1 MTGHGFGRGDC
12 RAVVAEDFT
21 DRTQLFHVAYR
32 RRSTVR
38 VQVVDWGV
46 NAVHRHL
53 HAAHRAFTGW
63 RNHVGAVRRCTVAH
77 DLSIDVRATC
87 QRVLQLF
94 NHNHTAAARDNE
106 TVTVRIVGTGGFVR
120 GLIVLGGQCAHRV
133 EFTGHFPAQLFAAAS
148 KYDVLFTQL
157 DLLNSV
163 TDTVC
168 GGRTRGADGV
178 VHTVDFERGRQA
190 RGNRR
195 THGFRDHVRTYRF
208 QTTRATHGVS
218 TEYLRFR

>member
-1 MTGHGFGRGDC
+1 MG
-12 RAVVAEDFT
+12 
-21 DRTQLFHVAYR
+21 
-32 RRSTVR
+32 

-53 HAAHRAFTGW
+53 HAAHRAFAGW

-77 DLSIDVRATC
+77 DFSVDVRATC
-87 QRVLQLF
+87 QGMLQLF

-106 TVTVRIVGTGGFVR
+106 TVTVCIIGTGGFIR
-120 GLIVLGGQCAHRV
+120 GFIVLGGQCAHRV

-157 DLLNSV
+157 DLLNSI
-163 TDTVC
+163 TDAVRRS
-168 GGRTRGADGV
+168 RTRRADGV
-178 VHTVDFERGRQA
+178 VHTVDFEWGRQA

-195 THGFRDHVRTYRF
+195 THGFGDHVRTYCF
-208 QTTRATHGVS
+208 QTTRATHCVS
-218 TEYLRFR
+218 AEYLRF